1 MTTGTPAPLRVPCP
15 VADAGQWPIAD
26 HCAELTAPAHWQTIE
41 LISDLHLDPSHP
53 QTAQAFVRYAAA
65 TRADAVLILGDLFE
79 AWVGDDMRCQ
89 PFEAEMVAALRQL
102 GQRCWLGIMVGNR
115 DFLMGPELMAACH
128 AHALP
133 DPMVLNAFGLRRLI
147 THGDAWCLD
156 DQPYLAFR
164 QQVRQAGWQN
174 AFLQQPLEQRLA
186 TARHMRQASEAR
198 KREQSSPTEWAD
210 VDAGRALAWL
220 AATHCQE
227 LIHGHTHRP
236 GRSPLHDADATKA
249 HTVRPGRYREVLSDW
264 DVDAEHTPRA
274 EVVRLSAEGLTR
286 LPPLQAGQTASV

>member
-1 MTTGTPAPLRVPCP
+1 MSTGTPAPLRVPHP
-15 VADAGQWPIAD
+15 VADAGQWPITT
-26 HCAELTAPAHWQTIE
+26 HCAELTAPAQWQTIE

-53 QTAQAFVRYAAA
+53 QTAQSFLRYAD
-65 TRADAVLILGDLFE
+65 TTCADAVLILGDLFE
-79 AWVGDDMRCQ
+79 AWVGDDMRHQ
-89 PFEAEMVAALRQL
+89 AFEAEMVGALRRL

-115 DFLMGPELMAACH
+115 DFLMGQELMADCH

-133 DPMVLNAFGLRRLI
+133 DPLVLNAFGLRRLI

-164 QQVRQAGWQN
+164 QQVRQPAWQT

-198 KREQSSPTEWAD
+198 KREQNSPAEWAD
-210 VDAGRALAWL
+210 VDPARALAWL
-220 AATHCQE
+220 QATECQE

-236 GRSPLHDADATKA
+236 GRSPLRPAHDRTSSSSTTA
-249 HTVRPGRYREVLSDW
+249 HREVLSDW
-264 DVDAEHTPRA
+264 DADQAASPRA
-274 EVVRLSAEGLTR
+274 EVLRLSPAGLTR
-286 LPPLQAGQTASV
+286 LTPTTTGVR